1 MEKYLSSYRKLIDD
15 PLYFAVGLLPCARL
29 WVWLAI
35 HLETPENNA
44 YFNWKKENE
53 DGHPETHYKA
63 LLIKHLDTP
72 EKVQKANKI
81 FREQMQNEHDFFNS
95 S

>member
-1 MEKYLSSYRKLIDD
+1 MDD

-35 HLETPENNA
+35 NLETPENNA